1 MSYRKITR
9 TLLLV
14 AVSAVAKA
22 DHVDEYIKTQMKF
35 ERIPGLSMA
44 VVRDGK
50 VVKSKAY
57 GAANLETETPATPAT
72 VYKIASVSKQFLAAG
87 IMLLVQQG
95 KIGLDD
101 PLTKYIEDI
110 PKSWEGIT
118 LTHLLTH
125 TSGIARE
132 SPGFDP
138 LKVQADADVIKATY
152 SLPLTSA
159 PGARWAYSNINYYCL
174 AEVIRKTTGEPWS
187 KFIADNIFA
196 PTGMTATRTTTATD
210 IVPNRA
216 TGYSSREKGFANA
229 ELWLALRPSGAFLS
243 TVLDLAKWDAA
254 LYSDSVLS
262 SASRSKMW
270 TPVRLNDGTTSHY
283 GFGWFLDSIQ
293 GHQRIHHGG
302 GVPGFACEFDRFV
315 DDKLTVILMANIG
328 GRDLGDLAVNV
339 AGFYVPALMPPPI
352 KPVPDPE
359 PQMTAQVKAIVMDLA
374 QGKLDSSPFTPE
386 MATRVRNGLQGGGY
400 AFLTNFG
407 ARRAFYFIERITQGG
422 ETSYRYYLAYPR
434 LDLFVECTRGPDN
447 KIAKFDI
454 HD

>member
-14 AVSAVAKA
+14 AASAVAKT
-22 DHVDEYIKTQMKF
+22 DSVDEYIRTQMKF

-57 GAANLETETPATPAT
+57 GAANLETGTPASPAT
-72 VYKIASVSKQFLAAG
+72 VYKIGSVSKQFLAAG

-95 KIGLDD
+95 KVRLDD
-101 PLTKYIEDI
+101 PLNKYIEDI

-118 LTHLLTH
+118 LANLLNH

-138 LKVQADADVIKATY
+138 HKVQADADVIQATY

-159 PGARWAYSNINYYCL
+159 PGTRWAYSNINYYCL

-196 PTGMTATRTTTATD
+196 PTGMTATRTTTVTD

-216 TGYSSREKGFANA
+216 TGYSARGKGFENA
-229 ELWLALRPSGAFLS
+229 DSWLALRPSGAFLS
-243 TVLDLAKWDAA
+243 TVLDFAKWDAA

-270 TPVRLNDGTTSHY
+270 TPVRLSDGTTSHY

-293 GHQRIHHGG
+293 GHQRIHHSG

-315 DDKLTVILMANIG
+315 DDKLTVILMANMG
-328 GRDLGDLAVNV
+328 ERDLGDVAVAV

-352 KPVPDPE
+352 KPVSDPDP
-359 PQMTAQVKAIVMDLA
+359 QMSAQVKAIITDLA
-374 QGKLDSSPFTPE
+374 QGKLDTSPFTPE
-386 MATRVRNGLQGGGY
+386 MATKVRDGLQSGGY

-407 ARRAFYFIERITQGG
+407 PRRAFYFIERKTQGD
-422 ETSYRYYLAYPR
+422 ETSYRYYLAYR
-434 LDLFVECTRGPDN
+434 GLDLFVECVRGPDH
-447 KIAKFDI
+447 KIAKFAV